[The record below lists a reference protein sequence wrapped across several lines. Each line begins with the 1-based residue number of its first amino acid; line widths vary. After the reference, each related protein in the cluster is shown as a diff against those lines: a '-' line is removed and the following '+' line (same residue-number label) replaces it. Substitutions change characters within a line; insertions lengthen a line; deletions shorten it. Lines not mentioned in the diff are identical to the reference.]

1 MTYYAVIDTNI
12 LVSAMMSRHAD
23 SATVQIVDKMIEGLI
38 IPVYS
43 DEIMDEYREVLHR
56 KKFKFSS
63 NLVEYILS
71 AIRIYGIDVS
81 PTPIG
86 EVLPDMKD
94 LPFYEVVYEKKD
106 EGAYLVTG
114 NLKHFPV
121 KPFIV
126 TARQMLN
133 IISGKE
139 APGDL
144 TGLD

>member
-12 LVSAMMSRHAD
+12 LVSAMMSRHTD
-23 SATVQIVDKMIEGLI
+23 SATVQIVDKMIEGQI

-71 AIRIYGIDVS
+71 AIKIYGMNVS
-81 PTPIG
+81 PAPTG

-94 LPFYEVVYEKKD
+94 LPCHRKFK
-106 EGAYLVTG
+106 A
-114 NLKHFPV
+114 FPSQT
-121 KPFIV
+121 IYCY
-126 TARQMLN
+126 RQTDAEYHKRQRN
-133 IISGKE
+133 AGRFNRI
-139 APGDL
+139 
-144 TGLD
+144 GLITHP

>member
-1 MTYYAVIDTNI
+1 MILSARDRFRVITSDKILKGNYAPQFTID
-12 LVSAMMSRHAD
+12 L
-23 SATVQIVDKMIEGLI
+23 
-38 IPVYS
+38 
-43 DEIMDEYREVLHR
+43 
-56 KKFKFSS
+56 SS

-81 PTPIG
+81 PAPTG

>member
-71 AIRIYGIDVS
+71 AIKIYGMNVS
-81 PTPIG
+81 PAPTG
-86 EVLPDMKD
+86 EALPDMKD

>member
-1 MTYYAVIDTNI
+1 MTCYAVIDTNI

-23 SATVQIVDKMIEGLI
+23 SATVQIVGKMIEGQI

-71 AIRIYGIDVS
+71 AIKIYGMNVS
-81 PTPIG
+81 PAPTG

-94 LPFYEVVYEKKD
+94 LPFYEVVYEKD
-106 EGAYLVTG
+106 G
-114 NLKHFPV
+114 
-121 KPFIV
+121 
-126 TARQMLN
+126 
-133 IISGKE
+133 
-139 APGDL
+139 
-144 TGLD
+144 